1 MTIAILGAGVLALAV
16 AVVVE
21 AVGSHKLNQSIEKRL
36 DYIEKHLIPD
46 RETLRRLDKDLSELC
61 FKVHNL
67 ENATTACNKEL
78 MERYRDMMHNMT
90 QVSNRMNDLETTTT
104 AESEATKRMYAGMQ
118 NILDYNVNVARS
130 AVSGDGKE

>member
-1 MTIAILGAGVLALAV
+1 MAIAILGAGVLALAV

-21 AVGSHKLNQSIEKRL
+21 TVGSHKLNQSIEKRL

-118 NILDYNVNVARS
+118 NILDYNMDVARS
-130 AVSGDGKE
+130 AVNGNGKE

>member
-1 MTIAILGAGVLALAV
+1 MAIAILGAGVLALAV

-21 AVGSHKLNQSIEKRL
+21 TVGSHKLNQSIEKRL
-36 DYIEKHLIPD
+36 DYIEAHLLPD

-78 MERYRDMMHNMT
+78 MERYRDMMHNVT
-90 QVSNRMNDLETTTT
+90 QVSNRMNELETTAT

-118 NILDYNVNVARS
+118 NILDYNMDVARS

>member
-1 MTIAILGAGVLALAV
+1 MAIAILGAGVLALAV

-21 AVGSHKLNQSIEKRL
+21 TVGSHKLNQSIEKRL
-36 DYIEKHLIPD
+36 DDIEKYLIPD
-46 RETLRRLDKDLSELC
+46 RETLRRLDKDLTELR

-78 MERYRDMMHNMT
+78 MERYRDMMHNMN

-118 NILDYNVNVARS
+118 NILDYNMDVARS